1 MPIGAVIREKRRGLG
16 LTQEQ
21 MAALLG
27 VSAPAVNK
35 WERGA
40 TYPDFSLIS
49 PLARLLG
56 VDLNTLLCFDAE
68 LSEQEIAGF
77 CQRIGEAAKGEGL
90 AAGFALAAEQI
101 RKYPSCGAL
110 IHACALTLDGALV
123 MADLDGPGKAG
134 YEAQVLALYER
145 ALEAGDDKI
154 RANAAFMLASKY
166 TARGEYGR
174 AGELL
179 ALVPEPS
186 AADRR
191 TLQAS
196 LLLRQDKLEE
206 AAALLERK
214 LLGEANDICL
224 QLGTLSGIARR
235 EGDPERAGRLADLAR
250 QSAERFG
257 LWGYMGA
264 IASLEEAVA
273 RWDAP
278 ATLALLEEML
288 SCVFKPWEPW
298 TTDLYRHIPGKAWQN
313 PAQWVLPPLLRA
325 LESDPKYEFLW
336 HAPDF
341 RALIARYRARC
352 AAALERA

>member
-1 MPIGAVIREKRRGLG
+1 MPIGAVIREKRRELG

-27 VSAPAVNK
+27 VSTPAVNK

-40 TYPDFSLIS
+40 TYPDISLLS

-68 LSEQEIAGF
+68 LSDQEITGF
-77 CQRIGEAAKGEGL
+77 CLKIGEAVKGEGL
-90 AAGFALAAEQI
+90 AAGFTLAAERI

-110 IHACALTLDGALV
+110 IHSSALTLDGALA
-123 MADLDGPGKAG
+123 MADLDGSEKAG

-186 AADRR
+186 AVDKR
-191 TLQAS
+191 TLQAG
-196 LLLRQDKLEE
+196 LLLRQDRLEE

-214 LLGEANDICL
+214 LLEEANGICT
-224 QLGTLSGIARR
+224 QLITLTGVAHR
-235 EGDPERAGRLADLAR
+235 EGDPARAGRLAETAR
-250 QSAERFG
+250 RAAELFG

-264 IASLEEAVA
+264 IASLEEAAA
-273 RWDAP
+273 RRDAP
-278 ATLALLEEML
+278 ETLALLEEML
-288 SCVFKPWEPW
+288 SCIFKPWAPW

-313 PAQWVLPPLLRA
+313 PAQWVLPRLLRE
-325 LESDPKYEFLW
+325 LETDEKYEFLW
-336 HAPDF
+336 KSPEF

-352 AAALERA
+352 GASGG